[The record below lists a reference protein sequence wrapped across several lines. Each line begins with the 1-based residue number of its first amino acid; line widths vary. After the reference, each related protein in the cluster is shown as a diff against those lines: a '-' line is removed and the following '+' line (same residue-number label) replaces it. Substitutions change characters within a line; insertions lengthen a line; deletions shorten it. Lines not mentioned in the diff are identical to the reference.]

1 MLEQI
6 VSIVYWA
13 QHFNWSMLGAESAIA
28 AVKNARE
35 NIQLTNGLKDKIE
48 IRHQENKSFLFKNII
63 QQKEQFV
70 LSVCNPPFH
79 SSKAMAIKGS
89 LKKTK

>member
-28 AVKNARE
+28 AVKNAR
-35 NIQLTNGLKDKIE
+35 
-48 IRHQENKSFLFKNII
+48 
-63 QQKEQFV
+63 
-70 LSVCNPPFH
+70 
-79 SSKAMAIKGS
+79 
-89 LKKTK
+89 